1 MFTVYI
7 KETSTSSAV
16 AVSRLSELEQAI
28 SFGFQLHQ
36 VSSCKHYIVV
46 KDDDVVVATFVRR
59 DSFQVPNSKVQDS
72 ASPQPQKSLFG
83 LKKKN

>member
-16 AVSRLSELEQAI
+16 AVSRLSDLEQAI

-36 VSSCKHYIVV
+36 VSSCKHFIVV
-46 KDDDVVVATFVRR
+46 KDDDVVVATFVRQN
-59 DSFQVPNSKVQDS
+59 SFQVPNSK
-72 ASPQPQKSLFG
+72 PQESDKPQAPKSLFG

>member
-1 MFTVYI
+1 MYTVFI

-16 AVSRLSELEQAI
+16 AVSRLSDLEQAI

-46 KDDDVVVATFVRR
+46 KDDDVVVATFVRQV
-59 DSFQVPNSKVQDS
+59 SFQVPNSK
-72 ASPQPQKSLFG
+72 PQEADKPQAPKSLFG